1 MCKVIRKKGMM
12 TTSNITYDD
21 LFDLV
26 IVGGGPAGLSAAAEA
41 SSHGLTVALVDERA
55 TLGGQIYKQF
65 GLGFKVKDDSKL
77 GHDYLNGRKLIES
90 VQNQSVTVFLRTTAV
105 AIDGE
110 RIIIAPEDSKVK
122 TLMGRRILLAPG
134 AHDRPVTFP
143 GWTLPGV
150 ITAGGA
156 QTLVKTQR
164 VIPGERILF
173 VGSGPLALAFPAQ
186 LKNYG
191 ANVLLTLEAGRAPGL
206 VDLLRLMFATFGNF
220 RLMVDA
226 AKYRWTLLR
235 RRVPIRY
242 RRIIVNVGGQ
252 NHVEYA
258 IHAKVDKNWR
268 VIPGTDERV
277 DVDTVC
283 IGYGFFPS
291 VELFRLAGCELSY
304 DENLGGPTVNSDLW
318 GRTTIENVFAAGDG
332 MGVEGSYVAI
342 AKGRIAALK
351 IAEDLHFISEHQ
363 VIVLADS
370 SFRQLNFK
378 RRFQKALLPMFR
390 VGAGIY
396 ELSDNQTTICRCE
409 NIKRAEIDVA
419 VAATSDISVV
429 KAYTRAGMGLCQ
441 GRNCQRQISALIA
454 QAHEME
460 IADVPFGTPRFPAKP
475 LSLGAIADDQVQGEK
490 YFLDA

>member
-1 MCKVIRKKGMM
+1 MM
-12 TTSNITYDD
+12 LTSQVTDEH

-41 SSHGLTVALVDERA
+41 SKHGLTVALVDERA

-65 GLGFKVKDDSKL
+65 GLGFSVKDDTKL
-77 GHDYLNGRKLIES
+77 GHDYLIGRKLIEA
-90 VQNQSVTVFLRTTAV
+90 VQNQLVTIFLLTTAV
-105 AIDGE
+105 ALDGE
-110 RIIIAPEDSKVK
+110 RIIISTEGSKVR
-122 TLMGRRILLAPG
+122 TLIGRRILLAPG

-164 VIPGERILF
+164 VVPGERILF

-206 VDLLRLMFATFGNF
+206 VDLLRIAFATFGNF
-220 RLMVDA
+220 RLIVDA

-242 RRIIVNVGGQ
+242 RRIIVEVGGQ
-252 NHVEYA
+252 NRVEYA

-268 VIPGTDERV
+268 VITGTEERV

-304 DENLGGPTVNSDLW
+304 NENLGGPTVNSDAW
-318 GRTTIENVFAAGDG
+318 GRSTIENVFAAGDG
-332 MGVEGSYVAI
+332 TGVEGSYVAV
-342 AKGRIAALK
+342 AKGTIAALK
-351 IAEDLHFISEHQ
+351 IAQDLHFISEKQ
-363 VIVLADS
+363 AIVLAEA
-370 SFRQLNFK
+370 SFRQMNSK
-378 RRFQKALLPMFR
+378 RKFQKALLPMFR
-390 VGAGIY
+390 VGGGIY
-396 ELSDNQTTICRCE
+396 ELADNQTTICRCE
-409 NIKRAEIDVA
+409 NVKRAEIDIA
-419 VAATSDISVV
+419 VAATSDVSVV

-454 QAHEME
+454 QVHKME
-460 IADVPFGTPRFPAKP
+460 IADIPFGTPRFPVKP
-475 LSLGAIADDQVQGEK
+475 ISLGAIADDQVQGEK
-490 YFLDA
+490 YFLDS